1 MATPTFGLRH
11 VLCPTDFSEFSEQ
24 ALRHAA
30 ALVRALGG
38 DLTVAHV
45 FPYPVPLGGE
55 VPYYTSQLLGSAARA
70 EQLEKLKAFACP
82 AETAGVRVRSV
93 LREGDPAREIAR
105 LAEEL
110 PADLLVLGTH
120 GRGGFERF
128 LLGSVTEKLLRRS
141 PCPVL
146 TVCHGEVPGLER
158 GAPFKRI
165 LCATDLRS
173 AAIDVVTYALSLA
186 EASSAYLT
194 LLHVLEGPEFER
206 DSPLRLWVPE
216 IQTLRGT
223 LRQDARMRLRLAV
236 ADEVRLQVAVRDLVA
251 EGRAH
256 EEILRVARQEAAQLI
271 VLGSHGGG
279 ALERMLFGSTSH
291 HVVREAPC
299 PVLVVRS
306 LTSHQQ
312 QGETLE
318 RAVNA

>member
-1 MATPTFGLRH
+1 MATPTFRLRH
-11 VLCPTDFSEFSEQ
+11 VLCPTDFSEFSEL

-30 ALVRALGG
+30 ALARATGS

-55 VPYYTSQLLGSAARA
+55 VPYFTSQLLGSAARA
-70 EQLEKLKAFACP
+70 EQLDKLKAFARP
-82 AETAGVRVRSV
+82 AETVGVRVRCV
-93 LREGDPAREIAR
+93 LREGDPSREIAR
-105 LAEEL
+105 LAEAL

-128 LLGSVTEKLLRRS
+128 LLGSVTEKLLRRA

-146 TVCHGEVPGLER
+146 TVCHGEAPGLER

-173 AAIDVVTYALSLA
+173 AALDVVEYALSLA
-186 EASSAYLT
+186 DAASAYLT

-206 DSPLRLWVPE
+206 DSPLRFWVPE
-216 IQTLRGT
+216 IQTLRGR

-236 ADEVRLQVAVRDLVA
+236 PDEVRLQVAVRDLVA

-256 EEILRVARQEAAQLI
+256 EEILRVAREEAPQLI
-271 VLGSHGGG
+271 VLGAHGHG

-291 HVVREAPC
+291 RVVREAPC
-299 PVLVVRS
+299 PVLIVR
-306 LTSHQQ
+306 
-312 QGETLE
+312 TL
-318 RAVNA
+318 ASSKAHGGATKQAMTA

>member
-1 MATPTFGLRH
+1 MATPTFRLRH
-11 VLCPTDFSEFSEQ
+11 VLCPTDFSEFSEL

-30 ALVRALGG
+30 ALARATGS

-55 VPYYTSQLLGSAARA
+55 VPYFTSQMLGSAARA
-70 EQLEKLKAFACP
+70 EQLDNLEVFARP
-82 AETAGVRVRSV
+82 AEAAGVRVRSV
-93 LREGDPAREIAR
+93 LLEGDPSRQIAR
-105 LAEEL
+105 LAEAL

-128 LLGSVTEKLLRRS
+128 LLGSVTEKLLRRA

-146 TVCHGEVPGLER
+146 TVCHGDTPSLER
-158 GAPFKRI
+158 GAPFGRI
-165 LCATDLRS
+165 LCATDLRPTTV
-173 AAIDVVTYALSLA
+173 DVVEYALSLA

-206 DSPLRLWVPE
+206 DSPLRFSVPE
-216 IQTLRGT
+216 IRTLRGS

-236 ADEVRLQVAVRDLVA
+236 PDEVRLQVAVRDLVA

-299 PVLVVRS
+299 PVLVVRALAS
-306 LTSHQQ
+306 SKAHGGVTKQAM
-312 QGETLE
+312 T
-318 RAVNA
+318 A